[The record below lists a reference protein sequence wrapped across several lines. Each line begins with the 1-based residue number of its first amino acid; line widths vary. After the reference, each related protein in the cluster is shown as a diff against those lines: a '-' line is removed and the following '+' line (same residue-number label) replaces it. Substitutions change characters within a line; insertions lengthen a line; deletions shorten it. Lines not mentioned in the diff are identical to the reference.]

1 MKAKKSTKIESKN
14 TNKLL
19 DFVSRT
25 QEGEFTSG
33 KPKLSYFSYKRQV
46 ICNQEDSVL
55 NEEETNNQSLLFGIS
70 N

>member
-1 MKAKKSTKIESKN
+1 
-14 TNKLL
+14 L